1 MASSLSTWGCI
12 PSVSMDSLKISLS
25 WSSFTEGKHEFFQIF
40 PFAWEAR
47 DLWMSTL
54 SVKTEAKLSTSTF
67 LHSLGC
73 PVPHPIQQQNNIFLA
88 FLLLLMHAQQ
98 LFFSLFTSLTRFN
111 SQCTL
116 AMLTPF
122 LHTHCLYFPASSALV
137 STSCMPPFVLQFCLE
152 GIVQPYGSP
161 TIFALVH
168 SKRDHIWTCR
178 RWFLK
183 ILQFPWTPL
192 LSGPLTGPHCMGNS

>member
-1 MASSLSTWGCI
+1 MASSLSTCGCI
-12 PSVSMDSLKISLS
+12 PSVSMDLLKISLS

-67 LHSLGC
+67 SIALGAQFPTPFSSKTTFSWPSFCYWCMHSNFSSPSSLPSPDLTPNALWLC
-73 PVPHPIQQQNNIFLA
+73 WPHP
-88 FLLLLMHAQQ
+88 
-98 LFFSLFTSLTRFN
+98 
-111 SQCTL
+111 CTL
-116 AMLTPF
+116 IVSI
-122 LHTHCLYFPASSALV
+122 FPASSALV